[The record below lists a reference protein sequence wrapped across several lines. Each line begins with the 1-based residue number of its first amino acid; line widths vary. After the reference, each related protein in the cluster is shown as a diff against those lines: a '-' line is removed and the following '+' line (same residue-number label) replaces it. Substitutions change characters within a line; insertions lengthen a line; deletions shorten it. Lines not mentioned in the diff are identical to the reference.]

1 MSFITAFFRYIVG
14 RLNERSTW
22 GVAVPLIAGAIGME
36 VSPDMAETIG
46 TIATGLALALP
57 TIVPDGKILP
67 PIPTDELR

>member
-1 MSFITAFFRYIVG
+1 M
-14 RLNERSTW
+14 
-22 GVAVPLIAGAIGME
+22 PLIAGAIGME